1 MLVHGGQR
9 LEAEPLGDLLEARRV
24 ALVLDVLLQIR
35 RESRSGAWS
44 GAQHPPRS
52 RCDRI
57 EPELLYPKTGRRTRC
72 PLPSSRF
79 SSADPERPA
88 RAPRLG
94 ARRSSGR
101 RPRWRSPPAFAA
113 ALRGARVAVIA
124 EVKRRSPSAGSIRED
139 LDPAD
144 HAARYAR
151 HGAAAI
157 SVLTDGPFFGGSLDD
172 LRAAAGRSPVPVLR
186 KDFILDE
193 LQIVEARA
201 AGAAAV
207 LLIVRALSQAR
218 LVALLAS
225 ARDAGLDALV
235 EVHTPDEVG
244 RRPERGRRDPRRQ
257 QPGSRH
263 LPDRHRRGLADPGAR
278 CPPTASPWRRA
289 AWRAVADVEAAAAAG
304 ADAVLIG
311 TALSA
316 AAAPGASAGR
326 AHRACPAVAD
336 SEPPVRAKICGLTR
350 PEDAVDRG
358 ARRRVLSGRRSC

>member
-1 MLVHGGQR
+1 MPVT
-9 LEAEPLGDLLEARRV
+9 LEQILSAARSGLPELEARRAAV
-24 ALVLDVLLQIR
+24 
-35 RESRSGAWS
+35 
-44 GAQHPPRS
+44 
-52 RCDRI
+52 
-57 EPELLYPKTGRRTRC
+57 
-72 PLPSSRF
+72 
-79 SSADPERPA
+79 ERA
-88 RAPRLG
+88 A
-94 ARRSSGR
+94 AEV
-101 RPRWRSPPAFAA
+101 RSPPAFAA

-144 HAARYAR
+144 HAERYAR

-172 LRAAAGRSPVPVLR
+172 LRAAAGRSHVPVLR

-225 ARDAGLDALV
+225 ARTTGLDALV

-244 RRPERGRRDPRRQ
+244 RALNAGAEILGVNSRDLDTFRI
-257 QPGSRH
+257 
-263 LPDRHRRGLADPGAR
+263 D
-278 CPPTASPWRRA
+278 TAA
-289 AWRAVADVEAAAAAG
+289 AWRILASVPADRIAVAESGMASLADVEAAAAAG

-316 AAAPGASAGR
+316 APHPEHLLA
-326 AHRACPAVAD
+326 
-336 SEPPVRAKICGLTR
+336 ELTR
-350 PEDAVDRG
+350 VPRRG
-358 ARRRVLSGRRSC
+358 R